1 MLAIQSEGSLNK
13 KVRVYKK
20 IIGIQIKEGKERPY
34 KNDFFFFFS
43 PPREGK
49 VKWVDKQNHIFKTHP
64 YFKQIFYMEAIT
76 AIILRCSKNS

>member
-34 KNDFFFFFS
+34 KNDFFFFF
-43 PPREGK
+43 PREGK
-49 VKWVDKQNHIFKTHP
+49 VKWVDKQNHI
-64 YFKQIFYMEAIT
+64 
-76 AIILRCSKNS
+76 